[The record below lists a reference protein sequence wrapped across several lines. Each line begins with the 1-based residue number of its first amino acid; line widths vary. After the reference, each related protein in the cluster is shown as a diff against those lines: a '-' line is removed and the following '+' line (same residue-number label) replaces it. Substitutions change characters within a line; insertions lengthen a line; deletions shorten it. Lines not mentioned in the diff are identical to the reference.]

1 MRSPHGWHRR
11 TVSSP
16 PAGGWRQALP
26 WKEERFSA
34 EDVNQKERTSSNL
47 EKLLNYEKYIGR
59 TENVIEDLAIEVKE
73 PEIKTA
79 PKASSNEDIMPSST
93 TMQFGDTD
101 PSVFMKDMRKEK
113 AVATKHHS
121 KFEMSTNGKILVS
134 VYAIVI
140 ATIMALIVI
149 NTSLIASLRNAAT
162 ARAEKLNGLSATHQ
176 ELMTELDNI
185 SSDQYV
191 IETATNEYN
200 MVN

>member
-1 MRSPHGWHRR
+1 
-11 TVSSP
+11 
-16 PAGGWRQALP
+16 
-26 WKEERFSA
+26 
-34 EDVNQKERTSSNL
+34 
-47 EKLLNYEKYIGR
+47 
-59 TENVIEDLAIEVKE
+59 
-73 PEIKTA
+73 
-79 PKASSNEDIMPSST
+79 
-93 TMQFGDTD
+93 
-101 PSVFMKDMRKEK
+101 
-113 AVATKHHS
+113 
-121 KFEMSTNGKILVS
+121 MSTNGKILVS

-149 NTSLIASLRNAAT
+149 NTSLIASLRNTAT